1 MASWVLSLLPA
12 VIAGGFAS
20 NSCELRLW
28 LVSRWPTLAFT
39 SSQQSFRNGNIPVLF
54 VENCLKR
61 LCWFYSLKPCL
72 RSDHPLVVPG
82 LVLRG
87 LWLFM
92 LALMADFTS
101 LPLRFAWLAEAR
113 PTFSTF
119 DVAATSKLGLRFAKH
134 RCSPPVRGPSFK
146 LAAFLNIQQEKIEG
160 RGVVMSVLYALFTPP
175 PTSTNTH
182 SPLVCAASFPVLQ
195 FHHIVN
201 ACEEATRKKIDQ
213 ICPTTSTTSSKMLM
227 IV

>member
-20 NSCELRLW
+20 NSRELRLW
-28 LVSRWPTLAFT
+28 LVSRRPKLAFT

-54 VENCLKR
+54 VENCLKL

-113 PTFSTF
+113 PTFFFAF

-175 PTSTNTH
+175 PPPQTH
-182 SPLVCAASFPVLQ
+182 TPHWFTLPHSQSCSFITLWTLVRRQP
-195 FHHIVN
+195 
-201 ACEEATRKKIDQ
+201 ERKLIKSAPPPAPPPQ
-213 ICPTTSTTSSKMLM
+213 RC
-227 IV
+227 